1 MLPLHTQKSLD
12 KLTWNEIQKLHSSLG
27 LKATATTRTR
37 RDYQRRI
44 VESQP
49 QPVAAESL
57 PTVTCATCPFSRLIE
72 DNRYCCQVSQ
82 TASDVKRGHWE
93 ATVSCHEALAKLE
106 TETQTEEVTAAETET
121 AATNGDKTPPNRGDS
136 GRRITLNA
144 LATITEK
151 EKALNQEKA
160 TPKRIIFNYYVYTH
174 ISDPVHS
181 GGAAP
186 FDLLVLNNKVIGR
199 VVETQKLWSAWSPNA
214 DKNRWMVVYALL
226 PSKQY
231 YRKQLSQIIED
242 GYFLYRPDGFP
253 SPSSHQNGFS
263 FPQLST
269 ENIIAMST
277 DMNTDTIAIPHANV
291 EDNLIMAMT
300 KETEAQKQASDLAY
314 LYELEMKAQLAIEV
328 TPVGSED
335 EEVAYRHLRRI
346 EKEIEGYNKPQPIVE
361 SSPIIIKLEQQ
372 MTELKRDLRMFSI
385 TPFDPAILP
394 TNVEPE
400 QPATESVE
408 AEGTIHWENPQRGTI
423 TGKKGT
429 RHFFIQGNDIHLIIS
444 PDFTARESKNPNV
457 RHRQIRDAINA
468 GKRFDSRTFKH
479 SPTFWTE
486 TEDYKSIGRLLEGVD
501 GRWWA
506 WADSGYTGHSFFDK
520 VNACNYLESMA
531 QRPIARNH

>member
-1 MLPLHTQKSLD
+1 MLPPLHTQKSLD
-12 KLTWNEIQKLHSSLG
+12 QLTWNEIQKLHSSLG

-44 VESQP
+44 VESQLR
-49 QPVAAESL
+49 PVAESIPA
-57 PTVTCATCPFSRLIE
+57 PTSFTCAQCPFARHIE

-93 ATVSCHEALAKLE
+93 ATVFCHEAIAKAELLA
-106 TETQTEEVTAAETET
+106 QTEEVSRNEDNEI
-121 AATNGDKTPPNRGDS
+121 PPNRGDS

-144 LATITEK
+144 LATIAEK
-151 EKALNQEKA
+151 EKALNQEEA
-160 TPKRIIFNYYVYTH
+160 TPKRIIFKHYVYTH

-181 GGAAP
+181 GGATP

-199 VVETQKLWSAWSPNA
+199 VVEIQKLWSAWSPNA

-226 PSKQY
+226 PSQQY
-231 YRKQLSQIIED
+231 YCKQLSQIIED

-263 FPQLST
+263 FPQLFT
-269 ENIIAMST
+269 ENIVAMST

-335 EEVAYRHLRRI
+335 EKIAYRHLRRI

-457 RHRQIRDAINA
+457 RHQQIRDAIDA
-468 GKRFDSRTFKH
+468 GKRFNPLDFKF
-479 SPTFWTE
+479 SPTFWAE
-486 TEDYKSIGRLLEGVD
+486 TEDYKSVGRLIKGVD

-506 WADSGYTGHSFFDK
+506 WADSGYTGHPFFDRE
-520 VNACNYLESMA
+520 NACNYLESMGSTPD
-531 QRPIARNH
+531 R